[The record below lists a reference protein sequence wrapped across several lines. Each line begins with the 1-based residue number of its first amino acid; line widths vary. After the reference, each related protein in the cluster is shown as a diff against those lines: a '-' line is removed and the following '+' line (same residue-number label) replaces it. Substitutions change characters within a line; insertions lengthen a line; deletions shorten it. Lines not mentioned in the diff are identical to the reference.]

1 MRLCTL
7 VLAAGLVAAPCASGS
22 APAFDSGRAFEH
34 IRQLVAIGPRPPGS
48 DGSRQTRKYIIETL
62 KRAGMT
68 AVEQP
73 FEATTP
79 FGPIRMANVIA
90 TIPGQRPERL
100 LIGGH
105 YDTKLYRQFRF
116 VGANDGGSST
126 AMLLELG
133 RVLAARKPLLTIQL
147 VFFDGEEAL
156 LPNWSAGDNTYGS
169 RHFVEAAKKDGS
181 LASVKGLVLVDMI
194 GDRQLNILREGHS
207 TRWMQDLI
215 WESAR
220 RLGHG
225 AAFLDEGFP
234 LDDDHRPFLNA
245 GVPAIDV
252 IDLDY
257 KVWHTADDT
266 LEHVSARS
274 LQIVGEVLLDA
285 LPRIQARLVDGS
297 GKK

>member
-7 VLAAGLVAAPCASGS
+7 VLAAALAAAPCAAGS
-22 APAFDSGRAFEH
+22 APVFDSGRAFEH

-48 DGSRQTRKYIIETL
+48 DGARQARKYIIETL
-62 KRAGMT
+62 QRAGVT

-79 FGPIRMANVIA
+79 LGPIRMANVIA
-90 TIPGQRPERL
+90 TIPGQRSERL

-126 AMLLELG
+126 ALLLELG

-156 LPNWSAGDNTYGS
+156 LPTWSDGDNTYGS
-169 RHFVEAAKKDGS
+169 RHFVAAAKKDGS

-215 WESAR
+215 WQSAR

-225 AAFLDEGFP
+225 AAFLDKGYP
-234 LDDDHRPFLNA
+234 VDDDHRPFLNA
-245 GVPAIDV
+245 GVPAVDV

-257 KVWHTADDT
+257 RVWHTPDDT

-285 LPRIQARLVDGS
+285 LPKIQARLVGDS
-297 GKK
+297 GK

>member
-245 GVPAIDV
+245 GVQAIDV